1 LTTASAHIADDPS
14 VQEAEHQVEAAGRK
28 PRSTTIPAAEPRGSP
43 SEHDLTPSVRVV
55 TVPPVLRQ
63 LRYLTTGVLAKG
75 AVIAMLATPIV
86 AGGLG
91 GCGPVEYINQ
101 VSFKAASALAA
112 AKEAQADRYAPYEYT
127 AAEAYLH
134 KAREEA
140 AYAQYQDSI
149 EYGRKA
155 EEQAHKARAIALSH
169 MSRSSSE
176 PASTSEPSK
185 GSEPPRGSEPPKGI
199 EPRRSEPSG
208 GIEPP
213 AKSSTGE

>member
-1 LTTASAHIADDPS
+1 MEIAGE
-14 VQEAEHQVEAAGRK
+14 V
-28 PRSTTIPAAEPRGSP
+28 PRGAA

-63 LRYLTTGVLAKG
+63 PRYLTTGVLAIG
-75 AVIAMLATPIV
+75 AVTRMLAASIV
-86 AGGLG
+86 LGLLVGQLG

-127 AAEAYLH
+127 AAETYLH

-155 EEQAHKARAIALSH
+155 EEQAHKARAIALS
-169 MSRSSSE
+169 RLSE
-176 PASTSEPSK
+176 
-185 GSEPPRGSEPPKGI
+185 
-199 EPRRSEPSG
+199 
-208 GIEPP
+208 
-213 AKSSTGE
+213 

>member
-1 LTTASAHIADDPS
+1 MEIA
-14 VQEAEHQVEAAGRK
+14 QIAQTER
-28 PRSTTIPAAEPRGSP
+28 RSSCEDREC
-43 SEHDLTPSVRVV
+43 EHDLTPSVGVV

-86 AGGLG
+86 AGFLG

-155 EEQAHKARAIALSH
+155 EDQAHRARAIALSH
-169 MSRSSSE
+169 MSQSASPVSTATPTSSE
-176 PASTSEPSK
+176 PAK
-185 GSEPPRGSEPPKGI
+185 GSEPP
-199 EPRRSEPSG
+199 
-208 GIEPP
+208 P
-213 AKSSTGE
+213 AKSSPGE

>member
-1 LTTASAHIADDPS
+1 
-14 VQEAEHQVEAAGRK
+14 
-28 PRSTTIPAAEPRGSP
+28 
-43 SEHDLTPSVRVV
+43 
-55 TVPPVLRQ
+55 
-63 LRYLTTGVLAKG
+63 VLAKG
-75 AVIAMLATPIV
+75 AVIATLATPIV
-86 AGGLG
+86 FGALA

-127 AAEAYLH
+127 AADAYLH

-169 MSRSSSE
+169 MTSSG
-176 PASTSEPSK
+176 SEPSK
-185 GSEPPRGSEPPKGI
+185 GTEPPVS
-199 EPRRSEPSG
+199 
-208 GIEPP
+208 PP
-213 AKSSTGE
+213 AKSPARE

>member
-1 LTTASAHIADDPS
+1 M
-14 VQEAEHQVEAAGRK
+14 
-28 PRSTTIPAAEPRGSP
+28 
-43 SEHDLTPSVRVV
+43 
-55 TVPPVLRQ
+55 RQ

-75 AVIAMLATPIV
+75 AVIAMLATPF
-86 AGGLG
+86 AG

-112 AKEAQADRYAPYEYT
+112 AKEAQADRLAPYEYT

-155 EEQAHKARAIALSH
+155 EEQAHRARAIALTRMTQPVTPPSA
-169 MSRSSSE
+169 
-176 PASTSEPSK
+176 PVPTTTTS
-185 GSEPPRGSEPPKGI
+185 
-199 EPRRSEPSG
+199 
-208 GIEPP
+208 
-213 AKSSTGE
+213 AKSSAGE

>member
-1 LTTASAHIADDPS
+1 
-14 VQEAEHQVEAAGRK
+14 
-28 PRSTTIPAAEPRGSP
+28 
-43 SEHDLTPSVRVV
+43 
-55 TVPPVLRQ
+55 
-63 LRYLTTGVLAKG
+63 
-75 AVIAMLATPIV
+75 MLATPIA
-86 AGGLG
+86 AGFLG

-155 EEQAHKARAIALSH
+155 EEQAHRARAIALSH
-169 MSRSSSE
+169 MSTSSSE
-176 PASTSEPSK
+176 PAK
-185 GSEPPRGSEPPKGI
+185 GSEPP
-199 EPRRSEPSG
+199 
-208 GIEPP
+208 P
-213 AKSSTGE
+213 AKSSAGE

>member
-1 LTTASAHIADDPS
+1 MTRGCKKQNTGEGHCRSPVRYAKRR
-14 VQEAEHQVEAAGRK
+14 QGR
-28 PRSTTIPAAEPRGSP
+28 REDREC
-43 SEHDLTPSVRVV
+43 EHDLTASVRVV

-63 LRYLTTGVLAKG
+63 SRYLTTGVLAKG
-75 AVIAMLATPIV
+75 AIIGLLATPIA
-86 AGGLG
+86 AGSLA

-127 AAEAYLH
+127 KAESYLH

-155 EEQAHKARAIALSH
+155 EEQAHKARAIALSQ
-169 MSRSSSE
+169 MSHRSSD
-176 PASTSEPSK
+176 SEPSK
-185 GSEPPRGSEPPKGI
+185 GSEPPPGPPTK
-199 EPRRSEPSG
+199 S
-208 GIEPP
+208 P
-213 AKSSTGE
+213 AGE

>member
-1 LTTASAHIADDPS
+1 MPRACKKQKAREALRSREKCH
-14 VQEAEHQVEAAGRK
+14 QESSEHREC
-28 PRSTTIPAAEPRGSP
+28 
-43 SEHDLTPSVRVV
+43 EHDLTPSVRVV

-63 LRYLTTGVLAKG
+63 LRDLTTGVLAKG

-86 AGGLG
+86 LGAVG

-101 VSFKAASALAA
+101 VSFKAATALAA

-169 MSRSSSE
+169 MSARNPEPASSSE

-185 GSEPPRGSEPPKGI
+185 GSEPPKGSKPP
-199 EPRRSEPSG
+199 S
-208 GIEPP
+208 
-213 AKSSTGE
+213 AKSSAGE

>member
-1 LTTASAHIADDPS
+1 VTTAFAHIADDPG
-14 VQEAEHQVEAAGRK
+14 VQEALHQRRALQIALPVRGLPVCGDGRRREHRGR
-28 PRSTTIPAAEPRGSP
+28 
-43 SEHDLTPSVRVV
+43 EHDLTASVRVV

-63 LRYLTTGVLAKG
+63 LRDLTTGVLAKG

-86 AGGLG
+86 GFWG

-149 EYGRKA
+149 EYGRRA
-155 EEQAHKARAIALSH
+155 EEQAHKARAIALS
-169 MSRSSSE
+169 RL
-176 PASTSEPSK
+176 
-185 GSEPPRGSEPPKGI
+185 SEPPR
-199 EPRRSEPSG
+199 
-208 GIEPP
+208 PP
-213 AKSSTGE
+213 AATTKSVPPE

>member
-1 LTTASAHIADDPS
+1 M
-14 VQEAEHQVEAAGRK
+14 
-28 PRSTTIPAAEPRGSP
+28 
-43 SEHDLTPSVRVV
+43 
-55 TVPPVLRQ
+55 
-63 LRYLTTGVLAKG
+63 
-75 AVIAMLATPIV
+75 AMLATPIV
-86 AGGLG
+86 AGTLA

-169 MSRSSSE
+169 MTT
-176 PASTSEPSK
+176 STSTSDP
-185 GSEPPRGSEPPKGI
+185 
-199 EPRRSEPSG
+199 
-208 GIEPP
+208 
-213 AKSSTGE
+213 